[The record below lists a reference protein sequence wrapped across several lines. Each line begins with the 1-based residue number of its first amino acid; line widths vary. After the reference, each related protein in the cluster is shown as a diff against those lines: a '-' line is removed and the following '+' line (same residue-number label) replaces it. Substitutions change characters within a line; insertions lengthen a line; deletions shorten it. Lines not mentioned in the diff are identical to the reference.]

1 MMVYLGARLVMPITD
16 KNAVIQ
22 ALANVRLESLTAPA
36 EIIELFSKALEDGS
50 IDTKDMLNS
59 LRD

>member
-1 MMVYLGARLVMPITD
+1 MPITD

-22 ALANVRLESLTAPA
+22 ALANVRLESLTVPA

>member
-1 MMVYLGARLVMPITD
+1 MPITD

-22 ALANVRLESLTAPA
+22 ALANVRLESLTVPD
-36 EIIELFSKALEDGS
+36 EIIELFNKALKDGS
-50 IDTKDMLNS
+50 IDTNDMLNS